1 VKKLEKKLK
10 HKRRRA
16 VVDSSKDEEASL
28 DKEDSPKQGRIV
40 EEINEDE
47 NVNLVKSSK
56 RREAHEIAWHR
67 MKSDDTEVVDFST
80 ASPQKDDDEIT
91 LAETL
96 VNIKKSATKDK

>member
-1 VKKLEKKLK
+1 GSPIQARPERLSNLLNEPPLG
-10 HKRRRA
+10 
-16 VVDSSKDEEASL
+16 E
-28 DKEDSPKQGRIV
+28 EDSPKQGRIV
-40 EEINEDE
+40 EEIDEDE

-56 RREAHEIAWHR
+56 RRKAHEIAWHR

-96 VNIKKSATKDK
+96 VNIKKSAAKDKGKAIMQ